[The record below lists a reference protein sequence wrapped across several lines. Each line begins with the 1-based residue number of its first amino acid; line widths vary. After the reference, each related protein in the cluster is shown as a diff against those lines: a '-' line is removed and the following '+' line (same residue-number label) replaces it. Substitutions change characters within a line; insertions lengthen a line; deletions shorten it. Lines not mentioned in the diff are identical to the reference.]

1 MTRTR
6 AKSAK
11 AKSAARGAVRSAAPK
26 LKKKAQSGRKTKAQ
40 RGARRRDDE
49 QRSSLR
55 LLPALAMLLA
65 LGTVTAL
72 AYGAVWSWQRLPV
85 QELSRVDALEHV
97 RVRAPFRA
105 VTREQVEEL
114 MLPFLQ
120 RGFFALDIRGM
131 RAALL
136 EHPWIDRA
144 SVSRRWPRGVEIEI
158 EEATPLASWGG
169 ERLLV
174 ASGHLLPR
182 PEQMQTGRLPELA
195 GDEELVERIMAQY
208 QALAR
213 LLTTRD
219 MEVKRLSFDDLAG
232 WHLELVSGIELHLG
246 HDELLERVNRFLSLS
261 RGVLAPH
268 LERVTRVDTR
278 YSNAVAVQWKDK
290 ELSE

>member
-1 MTRTR
+1 MR
-6 AKSAK
+6 
-11 AKSAARGAVRSAAPK
+11 
-26 LKKKAQSGRKTKAQ
+26 KKNSR
-40 RGARRRDDE
+40 RGARRRGAKE
-49 QRSSLR
+49 QPPRR
-55 LLPALAMLLA
+55 LLPALVMLLA
-65 LGTVTAL
+65 VATVMAL
-72 AYGAVWSWQRLPV
+72 AYGVVWTWQRMPV

-120 RGFFALDIRGM
+120 RGFFALDIKGM

-136 EHPWIDRA
+136 ANPWIDRA

-158 EEATPLASWGG
+158 EEATPLASWGKD
-169 ERLLV
+169 RLLV

-182 PEQMQTGRLPELA
+182 PQHMQTGRLPELA

-208 QALAR
+208 QALAG

-290 ELSE
+290 EVSE